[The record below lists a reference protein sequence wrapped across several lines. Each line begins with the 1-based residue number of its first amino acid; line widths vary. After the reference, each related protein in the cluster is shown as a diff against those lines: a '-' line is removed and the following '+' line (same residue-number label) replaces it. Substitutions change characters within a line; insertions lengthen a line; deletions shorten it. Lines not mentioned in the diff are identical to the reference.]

1 MEGMMAKDW
10 QILNEKLITMLVSEA
25 MVRKIR
31 CTSEPFMHMAA
42 SWLWTTCGLV
52 EKRRLFF
59 LYFALYYP
67 PVLNNT

>member
-1 MEGMMAKDW
+1 MANDW
-10 QILNEKLITMLVSEA
+10 QILNEKLITMLVYEA

-31 CTSEPFMHMAA
+31 GTSEPFN
-42 SWLWTTCGLV
+42 TDGCQPTCRLV